1 MTRKVQYV
9 ATKIMYCTVKFLI
22 NVSNGDETS
31 KKKLGVFE
39 TP

>member
-1 MTRKVQYV
+1 
-9 ATKIMYCTVKFLI
+9 MYCTVKFLI

-39 TP
+39 TPQKLTNENNDAE